1 MPERSA
7 PWELVKVRLA
17 GRPSTKQLEA
27 LAASTA
33 PTGYRRV

>member
-17 GRPSTKQLEA
+17 GRPSAKQAEV

-33 PTGYRRV
+33 PSGYRRV